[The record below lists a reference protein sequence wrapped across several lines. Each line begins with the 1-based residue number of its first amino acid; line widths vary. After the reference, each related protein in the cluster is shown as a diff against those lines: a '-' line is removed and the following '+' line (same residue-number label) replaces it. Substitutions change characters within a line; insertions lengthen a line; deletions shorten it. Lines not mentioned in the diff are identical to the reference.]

1 MATKMFKGK
10 ESKAEE
16 SSEARAVKSGKISP
30 KQYAKGEKS
39 EGHARGAMDKGKALK
54 SGALSVGDYIKGLKA
69 GGVPTKQDMGNMG
82 MKKGGKVKKFA
93 GGGDLVN
100 ARLASRGLPP
110 QYPVTPTPV
119 TADSRRAPPPDKPLS
134 GQTLVNAR
142 LASRGMPQNP
152 IPVTG
157 GTIRRFNGGG
167 PIKPAPTKD
176 DGTPSAKEQEEMRKM
191 RDEAREQKAR
201 KGAYNA
207 ASSEMKFAKGGGI
220 ECKGKTKGKFR

>member
-93 GGGDLVN
+93 GGG
-100 ARLASRGLPP
+100 PM
-110 QYPVTPTPV
+110 Q
-119 TADSRRAPPPDKPLS
+119 
-134 GQTLVNAR
+134 
-142 LASRGMPQNP
+142 
-152 IPVTG
+152 
-157 GTIRRFNGGG
+157 
-167 PIKPAPTKD
+167 PAPTKD
-176 DGTPSAKEQEEMRKM
+176 DGTPTAKEQEEMRKM

-201 KGAYNA
+201 KGAYDA